1 MSELIPTDYDELNFF
16 DLFETLWIEKWK
28 IAIITFIALSI
39 SIIFNLNKDDVFE
52 ITVPL
57 NNGKP
62 VVFAAYHN
70 FNKFSKEYSLDI
82 NLKSAEIFDLVVREF
97 NDYQEMISILQK
109 DEIVKEQIKDLDEAS
124 KMLFLMDKA
133 KNFELLP
140 GKPDGQYVRK
150 WTVSAKWNDAEK
162 AKSFINDALHMTL
175 VNVKKSIFNQIDLLS
190 KEISKYN
197 QQELEIL
204 NYELDS
210 IMEIEEN
217 TNKSRIQFLS
227 EHAAVARELGIAKEA
242 DSYIAVQLQPN
253 NLAGFMNERPFYLRG
268 YIAIEK
274 EILNIQS
281 RSKEEQLLMSN
292 KYLNLQEKIL
302 KLQND
307 TVVFKLKYF
316 AENIKEDEIN
326 DWVEFDIFRT
336 ESKLSNKSSIY
347 IFFSIIVGFIL
358 GCIYVLIVKNYSRY
372 KTSKLK
378 V

>member
-1 MSELIPTDYDELNFF
+1 
-16 DLFETLWIEKWK
+16 
-28 IAIITFIALSI
+28 
-39 SIIFNLNKDDVFE
+39 
-52 ITVPL
+52 
-57 NNGKP
+57 
-62 VVFAAYHN
+62 
-70 FNKFSKEYSLDI
+70 
-82 NLKSAEIFDLVVREF
+82 
-97 NDYQEMISILQK
+97 
-109 DEIVKEQIKDLDEAS
+109 
-124 KMLFLMDKA
+124 
-133 KNFELLP
+133 
-140 GKPDGQYVRK
+140 
-150 WTVSAKWNDAEK
+150 

-336 ESKLSNKSSIY
+336 ESK
-347 IFFSIIVGFIL
+347 
-358 GCIYVLIVKNYSRY
+358 
-372 KTSKLK
+372 
-378 V
+378 